1 MITKTKLLYLASFA
15 GGALI
20 GSAVTWQ
27 ILKKKYEK
35 LAQEEIDSVIE
46 KFSSMYGE
54 NENRDEDDS
63 TDKTDDDEPDEEDT
77 EYDDEYGH
85 DPDDVYDGVETGDPD
100 VVKYNEL
107 VGLYSGEDRNILRR
121 NAIKNQRPYSIT
133 VDDFGELEGYESVTL
148 YYYADEILAFEDGN
162 PIGNI
167 DDVVGLDAI
176 DELMND
182 KYGADTVFVRNDR
195 LKTDYEIIPSAQYHN
210 DINWD
215 D

>member
-1 MITKTKLLYLASFA
+1 MITKTNLLCLASFA

-46 KFSSMYGE
+46 KFSSMSE
-54 NENRDEDDS
+54 EDDENAERCE
-63 TDKTDDDEPDEEDT
+63 DDEPDEEDP

-107 VGLYSGEDRNILRR
+107 VGLYSGEDRNLLRR
-121 NAIKNQRPYSIT
+121 NAIKNKRPYSIT
-133 VDDFGELEGYESVTL
+133 VDDFGELEGYETATL
-148 YYYADEILAFEDGN
+148 YYYADEILAFEDSN

-195 LKTDYEIIPSAQYHN
+195 LKTDYEIIPSAQYYN
-210 DINWD
+210 DINLD